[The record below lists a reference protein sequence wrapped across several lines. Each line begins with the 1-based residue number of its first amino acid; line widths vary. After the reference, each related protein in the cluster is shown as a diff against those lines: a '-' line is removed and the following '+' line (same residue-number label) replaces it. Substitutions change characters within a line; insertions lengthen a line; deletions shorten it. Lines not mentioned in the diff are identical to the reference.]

1 MYNVSAYFFYKTNKL
16 IKTDEQNW
24 EVWVA
29 IESATSNGEKKVS
42 GAELGR
48 RLGISR
54 QAVNDIVNERK
65 DIKVG
70 KLYAIAEALQVRVRD
85 LFKE

>member
-1 MYNVSAYFFYKTNKL
+1 M
-16 IKTDEQNW
+16 
-24 EVWVA
+24 
-29 IESATSNGEKKVS
+29 S